1 LEEGA
6 TVQDTG
12 QVQEKT
18 REVTQQAKGQMREQV
33 DQRSTQ
39 VGRQIGSAADDV
51 RSVAEELR
59 AQGKETPARYANQAA
74 EKAQQA
80 GEWLRDADGD
90 QILRDVEDFARRKPW
105 AIAAGGLALG
115 FAASRLLKASSG
127 ERYRS
132 SVSNVNGPGGQGR
145 SLAGEPMQPGAATS
159 GPRFEPAGPMH
170 SSESRS

>member
-1 LEEGA
+1 M
-6 TVQDTG
+6 QDTG

-59 AQGKETPARYANQAA
+59 AQGKETPARYATQAA
-74 EKAQQA
+74 EKAGQA

-132 SVSNVNGPGGQGR
+132 SVSGVNGSGGQGR
-145 SLAGEPMQPGAATS
+145 SLAAEPMRPGAATTGARS
-159 GPRFEPAGPMH
+159 EPVGPTH